1 MSEQPQSIKQSE
13 DTYFYTVSGSG
24 KLYGLENQ
32 LVHVLAEANQTNQLF
47 ELVLITGGK
56 GAYFP
61 LHCHEHLFETIFVL
75 EGKLEVILDGKKYMV
90 TAFDYIHIPP
100 KTIHGYRMHS
110 HKTRFISYTL
120 GGQMTDV
127 YQQIGKRLQ
136 QNEWLMTDHAFDA
149 TSFEQAEKESDL
161 ILMHGIRRLSNT
173 TKPSVLFHSQ
183 LPQAVRPYVL
193 EAGEGKQYIVDGQLH
208 ELIATT
214 ETTGGGFSHFVIEG
228 AKGKYF
234 PPHYHQVHTEALYC
248 VEGKMNLQLNG
259 EDICLMP
266 GDFAYIPPDTIH
278 SYEFVSHSNKFLLL
292 LLPGKIEQL
301 YEQFEESQ
309 SPSICP
315 YFIQEGN
322 LMIDRETSSQY
333 DLVFVEKG

>member
-13 DTYFYTVSGSG
+13 GTPFYTVSGSG
-24 KLYGLENQ
+24 KLYGMENQ
-32 LVHVLAEANQTNQLF
+32 LVHVLAEANQTNKLF

-61 LHCHEHLFETIFVL
+61 LHCHETLFETIFVL
-75 EGKLEVILDGKKYMV
+75 EGKLEVMLDGKKYMV
-90 TAFDYIHIPP
+90 TACDYIHIPP

-120 GGQMTDV
+120 GGQMTDI
-127 YQQIGKRLQ
+127 YQQIGKRLF
-136 QNEWLMTDHAFDA
+136 QNKWPMTDLIFDA
-149 TSFEQAEKESDL
+149 DCFQQVEKESD
-161 ILMHGIRRLSNT
+161 IMLMHGIRELSST

-183 LPQAVRPYVL
+183 LPHSVQPYVL
-193 EAGEGKQYIVDGQLH
+193 EAGEGKQYIIDGQLH

-214 ETTGGGFSHFVIEG
+214 ETTGGGFSHLVIEG
-228 AKGKYF
+228 TKGKYF

-248 VEGKMNLQLNG
+248 VEGKMNLHLNG

-278 SYEFVSHSNKFLLL
+278 SYELVSHSNKFLTL
-292 LLPGKIEQL
+292 LLPGDIEQV

-309 SPSICP
+309 SPCMCP
-315 YFIQEGN
+315 YFIHEGN
-322 LMIDRETSSQY
+322 LMIDRETSAQY
-333 DLVFVEKG
+333 DLVFVEKE

>member
-13 DTYFYTVSGSG
+13 GTSFYTLSGSG

-32 LVHVLAEANQTNQLF
+32 LVHVLAEATRTNELF

-127 YQQIGKRLQ
+127 YQQIGKKLQ
-136 QNEWLMTDHAFDA
+136 RNEWPMT
-149 TSFEQAEKESDL
+149 
-161 ILMHGIRRLSNT
+161 IMLSMQ
-173 TKPSVLFHSQ
+173 P
-183 LPQAVRPYVL
+183 
-193 EAGEGKQYIVDGQLH
+193 
-208 ELIATT
+208 
-214 ETTGGGFSHFVIEG
+214 
-228 AKGKYF
+228 
-234 PPHYHQVHTEALYC
+234 ALN
-248 VEGKMNLQLNG
+248 KLKKKA
-259 EDICLMP
+259 I
-266 GDFAYIPPDTIH
+266 
-278 SYEFVSHSNKFLLL
+278 SY
-292 LLPGKIEQL
+292 
-301 YEQFEESQ
+301 
-309 SPSICP
+309 
-315 YFIQEGN
+315 
-322 LMIDRETSSQY
+322 
-333 DLVFVEKG
+333 

>member
-1 MSEQPQSIKQSE
+1 MSEQLESIKQSE
-13 DTYFYTVSGSG
+13 GTSFYTVSGSG
-24 KLYGLENQ
+24 ELYGLENQ

-127 YQQIGKRLQ
+127 YQQIGKRLL
-136 QNEWLMTDHAFDA
+136 QNEWTMTDQAFDA
-149 TSFEQAEKESDL
+149 ASFQQAEKESDL
-161 ILMHGIRRLSNT
+161 MLIHGIRQLSNT

-183 LPQAVRPYVL
+183 LPRAVQPYVL
-193 EAGEGKQYIVDGQLH
+193 EAGEGKQYIVEGQLH

-248 VEGKMNLQLNG
+248 VEGRMNLQLNG
-259 EDICLMP
+259 EHICLMP
-266 GDFAYIPPDTIH
+266 GDFAYIPPNTIH
-278 SYEFVSHSNKFLLL
+278 SYELESHSNKFLLL

-301 YEQFEESQ
+301 YEQFDESQ

-315 YFIQEGN
+315 YFIQKGN
-322 LMIDRETSSQY
+322 LMFDREVSSQY
-333 DLVFVEKG
+333 DLVFVENE

>member
-1 MSEQPQSIKQSE
+1 
-13 DTYFYTVSGSG
+13 
-24 KLYGLENQ
+24 
-32 LVHVLAEANQTNQLF
+32 
-47 ELVLITGGK
+47 
-56 GAYFP
+56 
-61 LHCHEHLFETIFVL
+61 
-75 EGKLEVILDGKKYMV
+75 
-90 TAFDYIHIPP
+90 
-100 KTIHGYRMHS
+100 
-110 HKTRFISYTL
+110 
-120 GGQMTDV
+120 
-127 YQQIGKRLQ
+127 
-136 QNEWLMTDHAFDA
+136 
-149 TSFEQAEKESDL
+149 
-161 ILMHGIRRLSNT
+161 
-173 TKPSVLFHSQ
+173 
-183 LPQAVRPYVL
+183 
-193 EAGEGKQYIVDGQLH
+193 KQYIIDGQLH

-278 SYEFVSHSNKFLLL
+278 SSELVSHSNKFLLL

-333 DLVFVEKG
+333 DLVFIEKG

>member
-13 DTYFYTVSGSG
+13 DTSFYTVSGSG
-24 KLYGLENQ
+24 ELYGLENQ

-61 LHCHEHLFETIFVL
+61 LHCHETLFETIFVL

-90 TAFDYIHIPP
+90 TACDYIHIPP

-127 YQQIGKRLQ
+127 YQQIGKRLL
-136 QNEWLMTDHAFDA
+136 QNEWPMTDHPFDA
-149 TSFEQAEKESDL
+149 DSFHQAEKESD
-161 ILMHGIRRLSNT
+161 IMLMHGIRELSNT
-173 TKPSVLFHSQ
+173 TKPAVLFHSQ
-183 LPQAVRPYVL
+183 LPRAVQPYVL
-193 EAGEGKQYIVDGQLH
+193 EAGEGKQYMVEGQLH

-214 ETTGGGFSHFVIEG
+214 ETTGDGFSYFVIEG
-228 AKGKYF
+228 TKGKGLRS
-234 PPHYHQVHTEALYC
+234 HYHEMHTEALYC
-248 VEGKMNLQLNG
+248 VEGRINLQLNG
-259 EDICLMP
+259 ENICLMP
-266 GDFAYIPPDTIH
+266 GDFAYIPPNTVH
-278 SYEFVSHSNKFLLL
+278 SYEFVSHSNKMLVL
-292 LLPGKIEQL
+292 LLPGYIEQVF
-301 YEQFEESQ
+301 EQFEEAQ
-309 SPSICP
+309 SPGMCP

-322 LMIDRETSSQY
+322 RMEGGETSAQY
-333 DLVFVEKG
+333 DLVFVEDK